1 MPLSFD
7 HYSSVGDYFFTTW
20 NWPLI
25 RQVSSFFVVAAL
37 IGAFGV
43 AITMIVTLP
52 KACDPQHSWWSSA
65 TVYEIFPASFK
76 VSAKNVRFKGEKHLL
91 HFLPLI
97 KKNSFKIIAV

>member
-1 MPLSFD
+1 MRENMQENGGAVNMPLSFD

-25 RQVSSFFVVAAL
+25 RQLSSFFVVAAL

-43 AITMIVTLP
+43 AITMIATLP
-52 KACDPQHSWWSSA
+52 KACDPLHTWWSSA

-76 VSAKNVRFKGEKHLL
+76 VNTNFRIF
-91 HFLPLI
+91 
-97 KKNSFKIIAV
+97 SFGF